1 MDAEKRLRRRSGRLP
16 KMTDRTALW
25 PLRYRRERQFQTR
38 EPSPTPEAS
47 QLAEASDAAA
57 AAAAAAAATAA
68 AATPQG
74 QRERPPL
81 ASPHGS
87 LAASIQEHMLR
98 QSPAPSSS
106 SNSNTHLL

>member
-1 MDAEKRLRRRSGRLP
+1 
-16 KMTDRTALW
+16 MTDRTALW

-47 QLAEASDAAA
+47 QLAETLDAAA
-57 AAAAAAAATAA
+57 AAAAAAAAPAA
-68 AATPQG
+68 AAAAAAAATTPQG

-87 LAASIQEHMLR
+87 LAASIQEHILR

-106 SNSNTHLL
+106 SSSNTHLL

>member
-1 MDAEKRLRRRSGRLP
+1 MNAEERLQRRSRRPP
-16 KMTDRTALW
+16 KMTDRTALG

-47 QLAEASDAAA
+47 HIAEALD
-57 AAAAAAAATAA
+57 AAAAAAATAA
-68 AATPQG
+68 AAAATPQV

-98 QSPAPSSS
+98 QSSPAPSSS
-106 SNSNTHLL
+106 SSSNTHLL

>member
-57 AAAAAAAATAA
+57 AAAAAAATAA

>member
-57 AAAAAAAATAA
+57 AAAAAAATAA

-106 SNSNTHLL
+106 SSSNTHLL